1 MNLANNAAV
10 FSAVIPAVNS
20 DGKPAVRTAVNHAGN
35 SAVNPAVNSGPSE
48 SCCGVCH

>member
-1 MNLANNAAV
+1 M

-20 DGKPAVRTAVNHAGN
+20 DGKPAVRTAVNHAVN
-35 SAVNPAVNSGPSE
+35 SAVNSGPSE

>member
-10 FSAVIPAVNS
+10 FSALIPAVNS
-20 DGKPAVRTAVNHAGN
+20 DGKHAVRTDVNHAVN
-35 SAVNPAVNSGPSE
+35 SPVNSGPSE